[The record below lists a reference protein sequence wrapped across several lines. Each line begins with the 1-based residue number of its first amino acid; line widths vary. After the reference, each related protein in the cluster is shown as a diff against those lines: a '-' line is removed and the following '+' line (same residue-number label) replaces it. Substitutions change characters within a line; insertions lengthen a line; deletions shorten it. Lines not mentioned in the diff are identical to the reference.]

1 MAKNK
6 RSHEIEPEDFD
17 SRDSLPKDFTP
28 ESRKGETK
36 IKKTPDFIAC
46 IQLIRPLNCLMAAFA
61 TYIGMNLAG
70 LGIYPTIVSAYALA
84 AVFLICAGGMA
95 INDYFDFEIDKINR
109 PKRPLP
115 SGKVSRKSAL
125 LFSIALFIIGT
136 GLSYLIGNYALFIAA
151 FASLLLIAYAW
162 KLKKIMLIGHVAVS
176 LLVALTFIFG
186 ASINMNYTGVMLLS
200 VLAFFSNMGRE
211 IFKSINDIMGDKK
224 MGVDSLP
231 VKFGVIKA
239 KLIATV
245 FILIAIIFSF
255 VPFLLKTF
263 GTVYLFF
270 VVIADMIFLLS
281 IALPLK
287 LSEKLCKLA
296 MMIALIAFLV
306 GAVA

>member
-1 MAKNK
+1 MPRRKG
-6 RSHEIEPEDFD
+6 EDEPEDFA
-17 SRDSLPKDFTP
+17 PQDFAP
-28 ESRKGETK
+28 ESKKGESKTK
-36 IKKTPDFIAC
+36 RNPNFIAY
-46 IQLIRPLNCLMAAFA
+46 IQLIRPMNCLMAAFA
-61 TYIGMNLAG
+61 TYIGMILAG
-70 LGIYPTIVSAYALA
+70 LGIYPTPVSAYALA
-84 AVFLICAGGMA
+84 SVFMICAGGMA

-115 SGKVSRKSAL
+115 SEKISRKSAL

-136 GLSYLIGNYALFIAA
+136 GLSYLIGKYALFIAA
-151 FASLLLIAYAW
+151 FSSLLLIAYAW
-162 KLKKIMLIGHVAVS
+162 KLKKIMIAGHVAIS

-186 ASINMNYTGVMLLS
+186 ATINMNYMGVLLLAI
-200 VLAFFSNMGRE
+200 LAFFSNMGRE

-224 MGVDSLP
+224 MGVGSLP
-231 VKFGVIKA
+231 VKFGVIRA

-255 VPFLLKTF
+255 APFLLKTF

-296 MMIALIAFLV
+296 MMIALIAFLM

>member
-6 RSHEIEPEDFD
+6 RSHEIEPEDFA
-17 SRDSLPKDFTP
+17 PQDFAP
-28 ESRKGETK
+28 ESKKGAAKTK
-36 IKKTPDFIAC
+36 RNPNFIAY
-46 IQLIRPLNCLMAAFA
+46 IQLIRPLNCIMAAFA
-61 TYIGMNLAG
+61 AYIGIILSG
-70 LGIYPTIVSAYALA
+70 LGIYPTLVYAYALA

-115 SGKVSRKSAL
+115 SEKVSRKSAL
-125 LFSIALFIIGT
+125 LFSIVLFIIGI
-136 GLSYLIGNYALFIAA
+136 GLSYLIGKYALFIAA

-162 KLKKIMLIGHVAVS
+162 KLKKIMLVGHVAVS

-186 ASINMNYTGVMLLS
+186 ATINMNYTGVLLLS

-224 MGVDSLP
+224 MGVGSLP
-231 VKFGVIKA
+231 VKFGVIRA